1 MAGQLS
7 SGEREF
13 ESLVA
18 QLRALEDDIGAAR
31 QIAHRTP
38 SGGGLHL
45 HREPPPVLYGERVRL
60 ADGAEIVV
68 RQVEPA
74 DVRELA
80 IGFERLGALSRYRRF
95 RGQIDRPTREQL
107 AELTD
112 IDHESHEAIVAF
124 DAATGALVGIARYIR
139 MPAEPA
145 RADVSCTVLDPWQ
158 HRGVGSVLADRLAA
172 RARAAGIKLCTAMI
186 VLGDNPARRLLAHVA
201 DEIDEKRDGGTVDI
215 TARARPR

>member
-1 MAGQLS
+1 MPGRLS

-18 QLRALEDDIGAAR
+18 QLRALEADIAAAR
-31 QIAHRTP
+31 QVAHRVP

-45 HREPPPVLYGERVRL
+45 HREPAPVLHGERVRL

-68 RQVEPA
+68 RQIEAA

-80 IGFERLGALSRYRRF
+80 LGFEQMGALSRYRRF
-95 RGQIDRPTREQL
+95 RGAIDHPMRKQL

-124 DAATGALVGIARYIR
+124 DAATGALVGVARYVR
-139 MPAEPA
+139 APAEPA
-145 RADVSCTVLDPWQ
+145 RADVSCMVLDPWQ

-172 RARAAGIKLCTAMI
+172 RARAAGIELCSATI
-186 VLGDNPARRLLAHVA
+186 VLGDDPARRLLAHVG
-201 DEIDEKRDGGTVDI
+201 EEVSETRDGGTVDI
-215 TARARPR
+215 TARARDR